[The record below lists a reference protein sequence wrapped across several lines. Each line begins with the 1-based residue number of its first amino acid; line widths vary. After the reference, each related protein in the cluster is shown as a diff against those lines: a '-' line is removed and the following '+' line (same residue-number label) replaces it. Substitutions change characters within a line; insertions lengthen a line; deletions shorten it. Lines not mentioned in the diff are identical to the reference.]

1 MKTDLIA
8 VVDKLAITPN
18 GLYILICLQKGMTP
32 KLVNI
37 PQETSLLEAAGYLHN
52 NTLTNSALEI
62 IAKTAY
68 LSRTSK
74 TKIHLKDEDLQK
86 LELYRLQFPPGKLP
100 SGSSSRTS
108 ISELRPRFEWFFAKF
123 PQYYNWDLVLR
134 ATALY
139 IDEYEPRQYEFMRN
153 SENFIY
159 KQDLNKIMKSLLAD
173 YCQHVID
180 GALVQELSSS
190 PSIINIPGLNK

>member
-1 MKTDLIA
+1 MKTDLTA

-18 GLYILICLQKGMTP
+18 GLYILICLQKGMAP

-52 NTLTNSALEI
+52 NALTDSALEI
-62 IAKTAY
+62 IAKAAY

-86 LELYRLQFPPGKLP
+86 MELYRLQFPPGKLP

-123 PQYYNWDLVLR
+123 PQYFNWDLVLR

-180 GALVQELSSS
+180 GAISQELSSS